1 MGCSSSPAQKLIIFM
16 VGRPGS
22 GQKTQS
28 NLLSDSSK
36 DYIVIHIESLIRQ
49 EMLRKSSVRLDQINE
64 DKLVPSKDL
73 VELLL
78 NNISKLKYE
87 YIILEGFPK
96 CEDNILEWKKIIGS
110 KFKILC
116 LIYLNMSEDLI
127 YEREKEKIDSMG
139 EMWVNK
145 KNKIFNTQT
154 LPCIND
160 LKNIVNYF
168 EIHVTDKNE
177 KEIHKEIL
185 KKIHEFDSGN
195 KFIELV

>member
-145 KNKIFNTQT
+145 KNKIFNNQT
-154 LPCIND
+154 YPSICD
-160 LKNIVNYF
+160 LKKIVNFY
-168 EIHVTDKNE
+168 EIDVSNKKEN
-177 KEIHKEIL
+177 EIHKEIA
-185 KKIHEFDSGN
+185 KKIQEFISGN